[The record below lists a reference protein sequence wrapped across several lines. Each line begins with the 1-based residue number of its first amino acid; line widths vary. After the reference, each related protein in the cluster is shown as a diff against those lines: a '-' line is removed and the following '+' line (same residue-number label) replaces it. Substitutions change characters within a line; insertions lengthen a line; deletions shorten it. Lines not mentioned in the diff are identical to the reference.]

1 MQMILPLSLRDSF
14 NSVTGV
20 WFHGKEFWGSAILS
34 FDKQISKGSSLQL
47 CESLNHSLWAFLAG
61 SACCQRPAV
70 VNIGAVFT
78 FDSIIGRAA
87 KVAMEA
93 AVSDVNADPSILNGT
108 KLNLV
113 MADTHCNVLVGSIGA
128 FQVLE
133 KDVVAIV
140 GPQSSVVA
148 HMVLQIAN
156 NLQVPLISYA
166 ATDPTLSALQFPFF
180 LRTTQ
185 SDAYQMTAM
194 ADLIDFYEWKEVIM
208 IFVDDDYGRNGISTL
223 TDELDKRMFKI
234 SYKIPLPSHFNL
246 SEITAI
252 LNKSK
257 LLGPRVYV
265 VHVNPDPRLSI
276 FKIAHQLDMMTSDYV
291 WLATDWLSTT
301 LDSVRLV
308 QQTSINILQGVV
320 VLRQHIPESS
330 QKTTLWSRLR
340 KMLPEDSRNSS
351 LNVYALS
358 AYDTIQVVA
367 RAIDK
372 FLNEGRSITFSLK
385 NKFHDLN
392 TSRMPWGKLKIFDDG
407 ALLLSIL
414 LQANFTGLSG
424 HIEFNSD
431 RNIVTRGY
439 EVINIDQTGLRSV
452 GYWSNVTGFTI
463 QSPETLKQKQISYSH
478 LNQTLGNVTW
488 PGGKTEKPRGW
499 VLADNE
505 RPLIIGVPH
514 RVSFVEF
521 VTAVNGS
528 HKNIEGYCID
538 LFNEARKLVPYDVPY
553 RLIPFGNGYSN
564 PSYDDLVKNVANGIF
579 DAAVGDI
586 AIVTNRTRI
595 VDFSQPFASTG
606 LVIVAPIKNSKSNAW
621 VFLKPFT
628 VEMWCV
634 TSASFFMIGAVIWL
648 LEHRVNDDFRGP
660 PKRQLMTISD
670 FTTQITEE
678 ATVSP
683 LGRMVMVVWLFLLM
697 VITSSYTASL
707 TSILTV
713 QQLSSPIKGLDDLIT
728 NEQPIGYQVGSFAY
742 SYLTESLYVPRSRLV
757 SLGSPEEY
765 EAALLKGPFRKGG
778 VAAIVDELPYME
790 LFLSGRNDFG
800 MIGQPF
806 TKSGWGFAFQRG
818 SPLAVDMS
826 TAILKLSENGKLQ
839 KIHEK
844 WFCRMGCPA
853 ERRRKSEPI
862 QLHLVS
868 FWGLYLLCGAFS
880 LVALFI
886 FLLRI
891 VRQFARYIR
900 QQKESS
906 QAELV
911 SSNSNSSWTQVI
923 YKFIDFV
930 DEKEEAIKR
939 LFRKHDTQNQAN
951 R

>member
-1 MQMILPLSLRDSF
+1 
-14 NSVTGV
+14 
-20 WFHGKEFWGSAILS
+20 
-34 FDKQISKGSSLQL
+34 
-47 CESLNHSLWAFLAG
+47 
-61 SACCQRPAV
+61 
-70 VNIGAVFT
+70 
-78 FDSIIGRAA
+78 
-87 KVAMEA
+87 MEA
-93 AVSDVNADPSILNGT
+93 AALDVNADPTILNGT
-108 KLNLV
+108 KLNLI
-113 MADTHCNVLVGSIGA
+113 MADTHCNVLLGSIGA

-185 SDAYQMTAM
+185 SDSYQMTAM
-194 ADLIDFYEWKEVIM
+194 AELIDFYEWKEVIM
-208 IFVDDDYGRNGISTL
+208 IFVDDDYGRNGMSTL
-223 TDELDKRMFKI
+223 ADELDKKMFKI
-234 SYKIPLPSHFNL
+234 SYKIPLPSQFNL
-246 SEITAI
+246 SEITDI

-257 LLGPRVYV
+257 LLGPRIYV
-265 VHVNPDPRLSI
+265 VHVNPDPKLSI
-276 FKIAHQLDMMTSDYV
+276 FKIAHQLNMMTSDYV

-301 LDSVRLV
+301 LDSILPTH
-308 QQTSINILQGVV
+308 QTSLNILQGVV
-320 VLRQHIPESS
+320 VLRQHTPESS
-330 QKTTLWSRLR
+330 QKTRLWSRLR
-340 KMLPEDSRNSS
+340 KMLPEVSSNSS

-358 AYDTIQVVA
+358 AYDTIQLVA
-367 RAIDK
+367 RSIDK

-392 TSRMPWGKLKIFDDG
+392 TSKMPWGKLKIFDDG

-414 LQANFTGLSG
+414 LQTNFTGLSG
-424 HIEFNSD
+424 QIEFNSD
-431 RNIVTRGY
+431 RNVVSRAY
-439 EVINIDQTGLRSV
+439 EVINIDQMGLRRV
-452 GYWSNVTGFTI
+452 GYWSNIAGFTI
-463 QSPETLKQKQISYSH
+463 QSPETLKQKQISSTH
-478 LNQTLGNVTW
+478 LNQTLGNITW
-488 PGGKTEKPRGW
+488 PGGKTKRPRGW
-499 VLADNE
+499 VIADNE
-505 RPLIIGVPH
+505 RPLRIGVPL

-521 VTAVNGS
+521 ITAVNGS
-528 HKNIEGYCID
+528 HENIQGYCVD

-553 RLIPFGNGYSN
+553 RFIPFGNGYKN
-564 PSYDDLVKNVANGIF
+564 PSYNDLVKNVANGIF

-586 AIVTNRTRI
+586 AIITNRTRI

-660 PKRQLMTISD
+660 PKRQLVTVILFS
-670 FTTQITEE
+670 FSTLFKTNQEE
-678 ATVSP
+678 TVSP

-728 NEQPIGYQVGSFAY
+728 SEQPIGYQVGSFAY
-742 SYLTESLYVPRSRLV
+742 SYLTESLYIPQSRLV

-765 EAALLKGPFRKGG
+765 ELALLKGPFKKGG
-778 VAAIVDELPYME
+778 VAAVVDELPYME
-790 LFLSGRNDFG
+790 LFLSGRTDFG

-818 SPLAVDMS
+818 SPLAVDIS

-844 WFCRMGCPA
+844 WFCKMGCPG
-853 ERRRKSEPI
+853 ERRRKSEPN
-862 QLHLVS
+862 QLHLIS

-880 LVALFI
+880 LIALLI

-906 QAELV
+906 HPQLV
-911 SSNSNSSWTQVI
+911 SSNSSWTQVI

-939 LFRKHDTQNQAN
+939 LFRKHDSQNPAN
-951 R
+951 